1 MKFLQM
7 VQTSFFKNLRAE
19 DLKKSFK
26 LTSTIFTRMHS
37 TSPPSITPM
46 FLLTY
51 KYDAKDE
58 TELANRRSV
67 IRPLHLEHAQK
78 AKESGKLYLGGA
90 SLPISENSENSN
102 DGITGVL
109 IFRNSSLQDVENFAK
124 TDPYVTNKAMHGI
137 PLVKSY
143 TIRSWNVVIKPD
155 TLV

>member
-1 MKFLQM
+1 MKIWHSP
-7 VQTSFFKNLRAE
+7 TP
-19 DLKKSFK
+19 
-26 LTSTIFTRMHS
+26 STIFTRMHS

-67 IRPLHLEHAQK
+67 IRPLHLVHAQK

-90 SLPISENSENSN
+90 SLPISSENSN

-109 IFRNSSLQDVENFAK
+109 IFRNSTLQDVENFAK
-124 TDPYVTNKAMHGI
+124 TDPYVTKKATHGI